1 MTNTQQSLGGD
12 SAQSKGAAITS
23 GKSNKLL
30 LILITA
36 TSFILLIVLMIFSGN
51 QSALALDE
59 NKLLVSQ
66 HAKVEVMSINIE
78 SSYVKPR
85 LVYGQIEPLQQ
96 SDIGFELNGTLEKLN
111 VLEGQYVKK
120 GQILAVLDKSRLK
133 ARENELKSALKS
145 AKANANIANISAKR
159 IAQLVSKKLEPQQR
173 LDEVQAQVDAANAMS
188 AEAQARL
195 DSLSVELAKSSLAA
209 PYDGQIVRQYIDAG
223 TVVNPNLA
231 VFSLIANDDLDVR
244 FGLPEQTAFGLKPT
258 QTHILDVRGNR
269 FSAQVKSV
277 ASQRNPATRTIDAVF
292 TVDASS
298 INAQLKAVILSGDL
312 VSLSVDIPMQAQ
324 GAWVPIGALAA
335 GVRGMWTLY
344 VVDQNNTIQTRLV
357 SVTYANESKA
367 YVTGAVNQ
375 NEQVVISGIHRLAPQ
390 QQVDS
395 VVELDTH
402 LVYARTSSVK

>member
-1 MTNTQQSLGGD
+1 MTNTQQSFGED
-12 SAQSKGAAITS
+12 STQSNSIAKTHD
-23 GKSNKLL
+23 KSNKSLL
-30 LILITA
+30 VLIT
-36 TSFILLIVLMIFSGN
+36 TISFILLIVLMIFSGN

-59 NKLLVSQ
+59 SKLLVTQ

-96 SDIGFELNGTLEKLN
+96 SEIGFELNGTLEQLN

-120 GQILAVLDKSRLK
+120 GQILAVLDTARLN

-159 IAQLVSKKLEPQQR
+159 IAQLVSKKLEPQQA

-195 DSLSVELAKSSLAA
+195 DSLSVELSKSSLVA
-209 PYDGQIVRQYIDAG
+209 PYDGQIVRQYIDVG
-223 TVVNPNLA
+223 TVINPNAA
-231 VFSLIANDDLDVR
+231 VFSIIANDDLEVR

-258 QTHILDVRGNR
+258 QTHILDVRGNK

-277 ASQRNPATRTIDAVF
+277 ASQRNLATRTIDAVF
-292 TVDASS
+292 TIDASS
-298 INAQLKAVILSGDL
+298 ISTQLKAVILSGDL

-344 VVDQNNTIQTRLV
+344 VVDQDNTIQTRLV
-357 SVTYANESKA
+357 SITYANETRA
-367 YVTGAVNQ
+367 FVTGAVNQ
-375 NEQVVISGIHRLAPQ
+375 NEQVVISGIHRLSPL
-390 QQVDS
+390 QQVDN
-395 VVELDTH
+395 VVEVDTQ
-402 LVYARTSSVK
+402 LVYARTSLAK

>member
-1 MTNTQQSLGGD
+1 MTNTQQSFGEDG
-12 SAQSKGAAITS
+12 AQSTTAAKTNE
-23 GKSNKLL
+23 KSNKLL
-30 LILITA
+30 LVLIT
-36 TSFILLIVLMIFSGN
+36 TVSFILLIMLMIFSGN
-51 QSALALDE
+51 QPALALDE

-96 SDIGFELNGTLEKLN
+96 SDIGFELNGTLEQLN

-120 GQILAVLDKSRLK
+120 GQILAVLDKARLN
-133 ARENELKSALKS
+133 ARENELESALKS

-173 LDEVQAQVDAANAMS
+173 LDEAQAQVDAANAMS

-195 DSLSVELAKSSLAA
+195 DSLSVELAKSSLSA
-209 PYDGQIVRQYIDAG
+209 PYDGQIVRQYVDKG
-223 TVVNPNLA
+223 TVVNPNVA
-231 VFSLIANDDLDVR
+231 IFSIIANDDLDVR

-258 QTHILDVRGNR
+258 QTHILDVRGNK
-269 FSAQVKSV
+269 FSSQVKSV
-277 ASQRNPATRTIDAVF
+277 ASQRNLSTRTIDAVF
-292 TVDASS
+292 TIDASLIS
-298 INAQLKAVILSGDL
+298 AELKAVILSGDL

-357 SVTYANESKA
+357 SITYANESRA
-367 YVTGAVNQ
+367 FVTGAVNQ
-375 NEQVVISGIHRLAPQ
+375 NEQVVISGIHRLAPLQ
-390 QQVDS
+390 HVDN
-395 VVELDTH
+395 VVELDTQ
-402 LVYARTSSVK
+402 LVYARTSTVK